1 MANNREA
8 LKIGAL
14 GALLF
19 PAIWA
24 ARGRLEIAKDYVLVN
39 VMKRRHTVA
48 DRVGQYG
55 FAVRERLEPAFA
67 RSAIAYP
74 PASLVIVVLK
84 QEKRLELYAGD
95 GGAFKLIKSY
105 PILAASGE
113 LGPKL
118 KEGDSQ
124 VPEGI
129 YRIESLNPN
138 SLYHLALRV
147 NYPNEFDREQAR
159 AEGRTRLGG
168 DIMIHGNRV
177 SIGCVAIGDEAAEEL
192 FVLAAKAGLVNIRAI
207 FSPVDFR
214 RTSAPPVE
222 GLPAWT
228 ARLYAGIRAELMRL
242 PSKPS

>member
-1 MANNREA
+1 MAHHREA

-14 GALLF
+14 AALLF
-19 PAIWA
+19 PSIWA
-24 ARGRLEIAKDYVLVN
+24 VRGRLEIAKDYVLAN

-48 DRVGQYG
+48 DRVAQYG

-67 RSAIAYP
+67 RSGIPYP
-74 PASLVIVVLK
+74 PDSLVIVVLK
-84 QEKRLELYAGD
+84 QEKRLELYAGN
-95 GGAFKLIKSY
+95 GGAFKRIKSY
-105 PILAASGE
+105 PILAASGG

-147 NYPNEFDREQAR
+147 NYPNESDREQAR

-192 FVLAAKAGLVNIRAI
+192 FVLAAKTGLANIRAI
-207 FSPVDFR
+207 LSPVDFR
-214 RTSAPPVE
+214 RAPAPSTR
-222 GLPAWT
+222 GLPSWT
-228 ARLYAGIRAELMRL
+228 PALHARIRGELILL
-242 PSKPS
+242 PTE

>member
-1 MANNREA
+1 MTDHR
-8 LKIGAL
+8 KTIRIGAV

-55 FAVRERLEPAFA
+55 FEVRERLEPDFIRAGA
-67 RSAIAYP
+67 AYP
-74 PASLVIVVLK
+74 PDAMTIVVLK
-84 QEKRLELYAGD
+84 KERRVEVYAGK
-95 GGAFKLIKSY
+95 GAAGKLIKTY

-118 KEGDSQ
+118 KEGDYQ

-159 AEGRTRLGG
+159 ADGRTRLGG

-177 SIGCVAIGDEAAEEL
+177 SIGCVAIGDKAAEEL
-192 FVLAAKAGLVNIRAI
+192 FVLAAKTGPANIRAI

-214 RTSAPPVE
+214 RTSAPSTS

-228 ARLYAGIRAELMRL
+228 AELYVAIRDELVRL
-242 PSKPS
+242 PSSRP

>member
-1 MANNREA
+1 MSDQRKA
-8 LKIGAL
+8 LRIGAI

-48 DRVGQYG
+48 DRVAQYG
-55 FAVRERLEPAFA
+55 FEVRERLEPAFA
-67 RSAIAYP
+67 RSGVAYP
-74 PASLVIVVLK
+74 PASLTIVVLK
-84 QEKRLELYAGD
+84 KEKRLELYAGD
-95 GGAFKLIKSY
+95 GGESKMIKAY

-118 KEGDSQ
+118 REGDYQ

-147 NYPNEFDREQAR
+147 NYPNDFDREQAR
-159 AEGRTRLGG
+159 ADGRTRLGG

-177 SIGCVAIGDEAAEEL
+177 SIGCVAIGDEAAEEI
-192 FVLAAKAGLVNIRAI
+192 FVLAAKTGPANIRAI

-214 RTSAPPVE
+214 RASAPSTQ

-228 ARLYAGIRAELMRL
+228 AGLYAGIRGELMRL
-242 PSKPS
+242 SSKTP